1 MNPVH
6 TLLVALISVGLQ
18 ETSSVG
24 EKCDKAV
31 CGEERRS
38 DVRAVLGSS
47 EAEPG
52 FWPTRGRRG
61 DSSSTEEVQPPFW
74 AHRGREER
82 PCDSSSVNSLNHLY
96 AQEPKFLL
104 IHRRDTME
112 QDPFWVSRGRK
123 RSQK

>member
-1 MNPVH
+1 MTPLH
-6 TLLVALISVGLQ
+6 TFLVALLSIGLQ
-18 ETSSVG
+18 QA
-24 EKCDKAV
+24 D

-38 DVRAVLGSS
+38 DVRAVLGAS

-61 DSSSTEEVQPPFW
+61 DSTSSEEVQPPFW
-74 AHRGREER
+74 AHRGREENQSP
-82 PCDSSSVNSLNHLY
+82 PCDSSYNLANRLY

-104 IHRRDTME
+104 LHRRETQE

-123 RSQK
+123 RAQK